1 MTKSTSA
8 VKKSEMTRFR
18 FEGLTESEEVY
29 RTKIMKNYDVDSAVP
44 KSESEFTADLVKLY
58 LREMGGVMMLTRDGE
73 ISLARRIEK
82 GQKAVIKALLKSRL
96 LINRLCDIRDRISD
110 DDDYFQRSFNVLD
123 IAGETGKIA
132 RRKERIIG
140 KINEIVEVENELSA
154 LKKNSSSLFDRGR
167 LAIRLINMTQ
177 KLGFRDLFWEGLV
190 ERLENRLA
198 DIHMVNR
205 KRTFLKTKLKGNGSV
220 VNRQEIEDK
229 LADIELKI
237 LKFRRQTKTSDKD
250 LRDVAHAAYQGK
262 NDRDQ
267 AKKEMVAAN
276 LRLVVSIAKK
286 YQNRGLHLLDMVQ
299 EGNIGLMRAVDKFNH
314 RMGNKFSTYATWW
327 IKQSVTRAIA
337 DQARTVRIPVHM
349 MENLQKLARV
359 AKAIM
364 LDEGREPTVE
374 ELSKRM
380 KLPEDKVRDMIKIYP
395 EPLSIDSPTD
405 ETGAT
410 SLGDFIEN
418 KDIPSPPDTVIHNS
432 LKEHISEA
440 LQDLTD
446 KETKVLKMR
455 FGLDGWREHTLEE
468 VGRQFKVTRERIRQ
482 IELKA
487 LRKLRNPHIN
497 HKLRSFSCAS

>member
-1 MTKSTSA
+1 VITKSAT
-8 VKKSEMTRFR
+8 KKSDLTRFQ
-18 FEGLTESEEVY
+18 FEGLTESEAVY
-29 RTKIMKNYDVDSAVP
+29 KNRIEKNYDMDSAVP

-73 ISLARRIEK
+73 ISLSRRIEK
-82 GQKAVIKALLKSRL
+82 GQKAVVKALIKSRL
-96 LINRLCDIRDRISD
+96 LVNKIRDIRDRISD
-110 DDDYFQRSFNVLD
+110 DDDYFQRSFDILD

-132 RRKERIIG
+132 RRKEKIIG
-140 KINEIVEVENELSA
+140 KIQEIIAVEKELSE

-167 LAIRLINMTQ
+167 LAVRLIAMIQN
-177 KLGFRDLFWEGLV
+177 LGFRDLFWEGLV
-190 ERLENRLA
+190 ERLENRLV
-198 DIHMVNR
+198 DIYMAYNR
-205 KRTFLKTKLKGNGSV
+205 KAFLKTKLKGNGSV

-237 LKFRRQTKTSDKD
+237 LKFRRQTIISDKD
-250 LRDVAHAAYQGK
+250 LREIVKAAYVGK

-286 YQNRGLHLLDMVQ
+286 YQNRGLHLLDMIQ

-337 DQARTVRIPVHM
+337 DQSRTVRIPVHM

-364 LDEGREPTVE
+364 MDEGREPTVE
-374 ELSKRM
+374 ELAKRM

-405 ETGAT
+405 DTGST

-418 KDIPSPPDTVIHNS
+418 KNIPSPPDTVIHNS

-468 VGRQFKVTRERIRQ
+468 VGRQFNVTRERIRQ

-487 LRKLRNPHIN
+487 LRKLRNPNVN

>member
-1 MTKSTSA
+1 LIT
-8 VKKSEMTRFR
+8 KSEMKSSLMNNFQL
-18 FEGLTESEEVY
+18 EGLADENGSIRE
-29 RTKIMKNYDVDSAVP
+29 KMMKYYDVDSAVP
-44 KSESEFTADLVKLY
+44 KSQSDFTADLVKLY

-82 GQKAVIKALLKSRL
+82 GQKTVIKALMNSRL
-96 LINRLCDIRDRISD
+96 LVIKIRDIRQKIKD
-110 DDDYFQRSFNVLD
+110 DDEYFHRSFDILD
-123 IAGETGKIA
+123 IAGEVGKIE
-132 RRKERIIG
+132 RRKEKTIQKIDEIIAL
-140 KINEIVEVENELSA
+140 EEELIA
-154 LKKNSSSLFDRGR
+154 LKKKGGGIFERGR
-167 LAIRLINMTQ
+167 LTLKLRDMIMN
-177 KLGFRDLFWEGLV
+177 LGFRDLFWEGLV
-190 ERLENRLA
+190 EVLENRLA
-198 DIHMVNR
+198 DIHMAY
-205 KRTFLKTKLKGNGSV
+205 KRRAFLKTKLKGNGSV
-220 VNRQEIEDK
+220 PNRERIESK
-229 LADIELKI
+229 LAEIELKI
-237 LKFRRQTKTSDKD
+237 LKFRRQTKTPADE
-250 LRDVAHAAYQGK
+250 LRVISKAAYLGK

-286 YQNRGLHLLDMVQ
+286 YQNRGLHLLDMIQ

-359 AKAIM
+359 AKSIM

-374 ELSKRM
+374 ELAKRM
-380 KLPEDKVRDMIKIYP
+380 KLPEEKIRDMIKIFP

-405 ETGAT
+405 ETGST

-432 LKEHISEA
+432 LKEHIAEA
-440 LQDLTD
+440 LRDLNE

-468 VGRQFKVTRERIRQ
+468 VGRQFNVTRERIRQ

-487 LRKLRNPHIN
+487 LRKLRNPEVN
-497 HKLRSFSCAS
+497 HKLRSFA

>member
-1 MTKSTSA
+1 MITKVA
-8 VKKSEMTRFR
+8 IKKNEMKRFQ
-18 FEGLTESEEVY
+18 FEVLTENSEAYKE
-29 RTKIMKNYDVDSAVP
+29 KIMKHYDVESAIP
-44 KSESEFTADLVKLY
+44 KSQSEFTADLVKLY
-58 LREMGGVMMLTRDGE
+58 LRDMGGVMMLTRDGE

-82 GQKAVIKALLKSRL
+82 GQKYVIRALVNSRL
-96 LINRLCDIRDRISD
+96 MINKIRDIRDKIQD
-110 DDDYFQRSFNVLD
+110 DDDYFQRSFDILD
-123 IAGETGKIA
+123 ISGDEKKIA
-132 RRKERIIG
+132 RRKADIIA
-140 KINEIVEVENELSA
+140 KIEKIVTVEKELKAMKKSSA
-154 LKKNSSSLFDRGR
+154 SILDRGR
-167 LAIRLINMTQ
+167 LAVKLIDMING
-177 KLGFRDLFWEGLV
+177 LGFRDLFWEGMV
-190 ERLENRLA
+190 EGLENRLA
-198 DIHMVNR
+198 NVHLSYRR
-205 KRTFLKTKLKGNGSV
+205 KDFLKSKLKGNGSGS
-220 VNRQEIEDK
+220 NRQDIEDK
-229 LADIELKI
+229 LSDVDLKI
-237 LKFRRQTKTSDKD
+237 LEFRRQTDIGD
-250 LRDVAHAAYQGK
+250 RELRKIAKIGYEGK
-262 NDRDQ
+262 HDRDQ

-286 YQNRGLHLLDMVQ
+286 YQNRGLHLLDMIQ

-359 AKAIM
+359 AKSIM
-364 LDEGREPTVE
+364 LDKGREPSVE

-380 KLPEDKVRDMIKIYP
+380 KLPEDKIRDMIKIYP
-395 EPLSIDSPTD
+395 EPLSIDAPTD
-405 ETGAT
+405 DAGSTN
-410 SLGDFIEN
+410 LGDFIEN

-468 VGRQFKVTRERIRQ
+468 VGRQFNVTRERIRQ

-487 LRKLRNPHIN
+487 LRKLRNPSIN
-497 HKLRSFSCAS
+497 QKLRSFSSVC